1 MQKQIRRVGFLLVL
15 TSTLLLAGQ
24 SQAEVNRRLDLVLEK
39 KEANGVK
46 AVNAEFV
53 FATGDKIRFRFHS
66 AVNGYL
72 YVMDQ
77 GSSGKWHQL
86 YPRDELT
93 QSRRVLTGKDYL
105 VPASGTGWF
114 QVTGPAGYDNVYFLI
129 SPIDLGKTLPTASQP
144 PIDDTESQAAAAAA
158 FATATP
164 RCNDD
169 LFRARGECLD
179 TNAGLK
185 PIGKNEPLPDKLSNL
200 PTETSRDLIVVDGPK
215 DTTVS
220 STEPFEAPSI
230 FRFRIAHK

>member
-1 MQKQIRRVGFLLVL
+1 
-15 TSTLLLAGQ
+15 LLAGQ

-39 KEANGVK
+39 KEAKGVK
-46 AVNAEFV
+46 AVSAEFV
-53 FATGDKIRFRFHS
+53 FATGDKIRFRFRS

-77 GSSGKWHQL
+77 GSSGKWTQL

-93 QSRRVLTGKDYL
+93 QSRRVAAGKDYL

-129 SPIDLGKTLPTASQP
+129 SPMDLGKTLPAASRP
-144 PIDDTESQAAAAAA
+144 LADDSDAQAAAAAA

-164 RCNDD
+164 RCDD
-169 LFRARGECLD
+169 ELFRARGECLD

-185 PIGKNEPLPDKLSNL
+185 PFGKDEKLPDKLSQL
-200 PTETSRDLIVVDGPK
+200 PAQTSRDLIVVDNAN
-215 DTTVS
+215 DTAVS

>member
-1 MQKQIRRVGFLLVL
+1 MQKQIRRVGFLLAL
-15 TSTLLLAGQ
+15 TGTSLLAAQ

-77 GSSGKWHQL
+77 GSSGKWTQL

-93 QSRRVLTGKDYL
+93 QSRKVAAGKDYL

-114 QVTGPAGYDNVYFLI
+114 QVTGPAGYDNVYFLV
-129 SPIDLGKTLPTASQP
+129 SPMDLGKTLP
-144 PIDDTESQAAAAAA
+144 AAAQPSAEDTDSEAAAKAA

-164 RCNDD
+164 RCDDD

-185 PIGKNEPLPDKLSNL
+185 PLGKNEPLPDKLSQL
-200 PTETSRDLIVVDGPK
+200 PAQTSRDLIVVDGAK